1 SSHDRSALATPD
13 FRSASSLP
21 LERDHRCPY
30 PLRTSGS
37 VAPAHFGRDC
47 SESGTNDTR
56 RLFGVLVAPLQ
67 MELRDREQ
75 LSVHHEIFPDRPRET
90 IVRESEEPARLPP
103 SSPHNP
109 TSPGSRIGECRKGL
123 HHNCL
128 RYRIG
133 NPPKLLFVLT
143 QFLLR
148 L

>member
-1 SSHDRSALATPD
+1 MPLWKLAVALFLVRRTSRRYLQTSSHDRSALATPD

-37 VAPAHFGRDC
+37 VAPAHFERDC

-75 LSVHHEIFPDRPRET
+75 LSVHHEIFPDRPSET
-90 IVRESEEPARLPP
+90 IVRESEEPQRPQPSPP
-103 SSPHNP
+103 HSPA
-109 TSPGSRIGECRKGL
+109 SRGSRIGDR
-123 HHNCL
+123 
-128 RYRIG
+128 R
-133 NPPKLLFVLT
+133 
-143 QFLLR
+143 
-148 L
+148 